1 MGTVEV
7 TPLELTSAFATIAN
21 KGVYISPISILK
33 IEDKNGILIDEF
45 KPEYR
50 ETISPQT
57 AAIVTSMMED
67 VLNYGTGARVRQYF
81 SRPAAGKTRI

>member
-1 MGTVEV
+1 MGINSSLSAFPSIALGTVEV

-45 KPEYR
+45 K
-50 ETISPQT
+50 
-57 AAIVTSMMED
+57 D
-67 VLNYGTGARVRQYF
+67 RVY
-81 SRPAAGKTRI
+81 